1 MSPRTGVPLLLLLG
15 ILGCSTPQGE
25 SASGRVAPLGQHR
38 EAVGRALALALA
50 DSGLR
55 GLVHDAMRASPL
67 VDHRLPFETWLATP
81 EGAQVAGAMARQSG
95 LGVDSI
101 MRLVHGLAPLD
112 LYFPSRRDRATWT
125 AGAIPL
131 LIVEPGTIPTF
142 IRGFDVHGT
151 PFVRPRGPEPFPGP
165 ALMLQASEGRDRRAG
180 PRLAGGAMIQDPRE
194 EGVGGTLTIQRP
206 GHPAWRAQ
214 LADLGPAGSFMQL
227 CPPGLEDDCAG
238 GGGGGSIVGG
248 GGVTSLNGLSVNGV
262 DDNGIPLES
271 NEFEFRATAYIGL
284 QVIGQATLRL
294 TGVDPDYHATNL
306 RLPLLS
312 HAPDNYAYLEVDV
325 VETDGWPNADDH
337 FDYIQYQ
344 PNRVFARIPLH
355 QYDQG
360 RWWPLKEQPRIG
372 VFDPEKVLPQ
382 FTWVNQ

>member
-1 MSPRTGVPLLLLLG
+1 MSPRTSVPLLLLLG

-180 PRLAGGAMIQDPRE
+180 PRLAGGAMIQNPGKKGSAGRSRSSARD
-194 EGVGGTLTIQRP
+194 IRP
-206 GHPAWRAQ
+206 GGRSSPI
-214 LADLGPAGSFMQL
+214 SV
-227 CPPGLEDDCAG
+227 PPGPSCSSARRVSRMTAPAAEGAG
-238 GGGGGSIVGG
+238 ASW
-248 GGVTSLNGLSVNGV
+248 
-262 DDNGIPLES
+262 
-271 NEFEFRATAYIGL
+271 A
-284 QVIGQATLRL
+284 
-294 TGVDPDYHATNL
+294 
-306 RLPLLS
+306 
-312 HAPDNYAYLEVDV
+312 
-325 VETDGWPNADDH
+325 VEG
-337 FDYIQYQ
+337 
-344 PNRVFARIPLH
+344 
-355 QYDQG
+355 
-360 RWWPLKEQPRIG
+360 
-372 VFDPEKVLPQ
+372 
-382 FTWVNQ
+382 